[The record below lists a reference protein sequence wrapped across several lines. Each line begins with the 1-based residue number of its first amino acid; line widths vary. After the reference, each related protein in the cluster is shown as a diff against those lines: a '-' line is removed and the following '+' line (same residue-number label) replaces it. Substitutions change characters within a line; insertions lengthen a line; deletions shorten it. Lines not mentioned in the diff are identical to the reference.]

1 MKVMKETIHRAMVLV
16 IIMTVLCGVLYPLM
30 ITGISQGLFSEKANG
45 SILESN
51 GKKYGS
57 ELLGQQFTGDQY
69 LWGRIMNINT
79 QIFSQEDGNILMYA
93 SPTNI
98 NTTREEFKT
107 LVDER
112 VAKIVSKNERDASTI
127 FVEHSTATTKVA
139 REHLKRH
146 NLIPYVCDNCG
157 CDGNWMGG
165 VIALELDHKNG
176 INDDHRLENLHWL
189 CPNCHALTST
199 YRGKNK
205 GK

>member
-1 MKVMKETIHRAMVLV
+1 MGSNPIRGTKGGIVVSYNDEQLKQYCAESFSYAEVLR
-16 IIMTVLCGVLYPLM
+16 
-30 ITGISQGLFSEKANG
+30 KADLTPSGGN
-45 SILESN
+45 
-51 GKKYGS
+51 Y
-57 ELLGQQFTGDQY
+57 ELLKKNIKRLEIDISHFTGKG
-69 LWGRIMNINT
+69 WSKG
-79 QIFSQEDGNILMYA
+79 
-93 SPTNI
+93 
-98 NTTREEFKT
+98 KT
-107 LVDER
+107 AQTDER
-112 VAKIVSKNERDASTI
+112 VARIVSKNERDASTI

-165 VIALELDHKNG
+165 IIALELDHKNG